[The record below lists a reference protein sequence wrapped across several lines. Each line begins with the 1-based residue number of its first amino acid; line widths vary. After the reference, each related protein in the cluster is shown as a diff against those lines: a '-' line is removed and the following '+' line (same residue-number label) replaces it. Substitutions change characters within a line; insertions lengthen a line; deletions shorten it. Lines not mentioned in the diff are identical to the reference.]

1 MDWNLHFKNW
11 GLVTF
16 TIVIFAPLAK
26 YSPIRE
32 RRFTVSLTLTENE
45 FRIVVLISPVAL
57 LLNMPAPRMV
67 TALVMFTASNT
78 PDERLMTS
86 PFTAAA
92 WACCKADIPW
102 NTLTL
107 SLWVKV
113 AKGSCAK
120 PSVAMQSAV
129 RRSSA
134 FFMLLCVP
142 VIKHRPVAVD
152 VIIIDLLFSVRWD
165 TLNFVG
171 LSLRFFTTYHSE
183 HENSRLPW

>member
-1 MDWNLHFKNW
+1 ML
-11 GLVTF
+11 
-16 TIVIFAPLAK
+16 APLAK
-26 YSPIRE
+26 YSPMRD
-32 RRFTVSLTLTENE
+32 RRLFVSLTLTVKLFN
-45 FRIVVLISPVAL
+45 IVVLISPVAL
-57 LLNMPAPRMV
+57 LLNMPAPRIV
-67 TALVMFTASNT
+67 TALVIFTELNT
-78 PDERLMTS
+78 PDDRLMTS

-92 WACCKADIPW
+92 WALWSAFMPW
-102 NTLTL
+102 NTCIE
-107 SLWVKV
+107 SLCVKV

-183 HENSRLPW
+183 HENSRLLW